1 MPRIGGRFGRVYLGT
16 TQAAQASELPFVGN
30 WSLNAE
36 TDFIDVT
43 AMGDAGK
50 VYVPGLPD
58 QAGDLGGF
66 MDDATQTLYVAAVDG
81 LDRRFYLYPTVNVP
95 TLYFF
100 GTVFV
105 SASFSAEKDGAAEF
119 SGNWAAATTI
129 FKKP

>member
-16 TQAAQASELPFVGN
+16 TTSAAASEVPFVGN
-30 WSLNAE
+30 WSLNAA

-58 QAGDLGGF
+58 QSGDIGGY
-66 MDDATQTLYVAAVDG
+66 MDDATSTLYDAAIDG
-81 LDRRFYLYPTVNVP
+81 LARRFYLYPTVNTP
-95 TLYFF
+95 TLYFW

-105 SASFSAEKDGAAEF
+105 SASFSAAKDGAVEM

-129 FKKP
+129 NKEP